1 MTERVLHRQRRS
13 TARVFAGW
21 DWATGS
27 HDVTVIDQAGART
40 DRWALA
46 HTETGIAAT
55 LARLRRHGDPASLPI
70 AIETT
75 RGLVVDRLLAAG
87 HPVIPIHPNAFN
99 AVRPRW
105 GAARAKS
112 DPGDSFKLADYLRT
126 DGHQLRTL
134 APVLPET
141 LELQALSR
149 QRDDHVE
156 ARISAV
162 NQLAA
167 LLDEHW
173 PGGKAVFASLDSD
186 IALAFLD
193 RYPTPQDAAGLT
205 ASRLETFCKRHGYSG
220 KRPGSV
226 LIQRLRAAPAA
237 ASRLGQQVIARLVGI
252 QVRLVRSLRAT
263 IRELDAAIGEAIKA
277 HPWAELIAGLPRIG
291 TVNLG
296 QIVGEIGPMLERAT
310 SCTQLAAETGAAP
323 VTKESGKHRTVNF
336 RYAVNRRARQA
347 LTTFADNSRHDSD
360 WAARIYNQARARGK
374 RHPHAI
380 RILARAWLRVIWA
393 CWRTQTCYDPAIHQT
408 TTKINNQEGLT

>member
-1 MTERVLHRQRRS
+1 
-13 TARVFAGW
+13 VFAGW

-40 DRWALA
+40 DRWALT
-46 HTETGIAAT
+46 HTETGIATT
-55 LARLRRHGDPASLPI
+55 LARLRRHGDPASLPV

-99 AVRPRW
+99 AIRPRW

-112 DPGDSFKLADYLRT
+112 DPGDSFTLADYLRT

-134 APVLPET
+134 APTLPET
-141 LELQALSR
+141 LELQALTR
-149 QRDDHVE
+149 QRADHVE
-156 ARISAV
+156 ARVAAV

-186 IALAFLD
+186 IALSYLD
-193 RYPTPQDAAGLT
+193 SYPTPESAAGLT
-205 ASRLETFCKRHGYSG
+205 ANRLEAFCKHHGYSG

-226 LIQRLRAAPAA
+226 LIERLRAAPTA
-237 ASRLGQQVIARLVGI
+237 ASRLGQPVIARLVGV

-263 IRELDAAIGEAIKA
+263 IRELDAAIAEAIKV

-291 TVNLG
+291 TINLG
-296 QIVGEIGPMLERAT
+296 QIAGEIGPMLERAT
-310 SCTQLAAETGAAP
+310 SCAQLAAETGAAP

-336 RYAVNRRARQA
+336 RHAVNRRARQA
-347 LTTFADNSRHDSD
+347 LMTFADNSRHGND
-360 WAARIYNQARARGK
+360 WAAMIYNDARARGK
-374 RHPHAI
+374 RHPHAV

-393 CWRTQTCYDPAIHQT
+393 CWRTETCYDPVLHAA
-408 TTKINNQEGLT
+408 TTKINKREGLT

>member
-1 MTERVLHRQRRS
+1 M
-13 TARVFAGW
+13 FAGW

-27 HDVTVIDQAGART
+27 HDVTVIDHAGTRT

-46 HTETGIAAT
+46 HTETGIAGT
-55 LARLRRHGDPASLPI
+55 LARLRRHGDPGGLPV

-87 HPVIPIHPNAFN
+87 HPVIPVHPNAFN
-99 AVRPRW
+99 AVRARW

-134 APVLPET
+134 TPTLPET
-141 LELQALSR
+141 LESQALTR
-149 QRDDHVE
+149 QRADHVE
-156 ARISAV
+156 ARVAAV

-173 PGGKAVFASLDSD
+173 PGGRAVFASLDSD
-186 IALAFLD
+186 IALSFLD
-193 RYPTPQDAAGLT
+193 RYPTPESAATLT
-205 ASRLETFCKRHGYSG
+205 AGRLEAFCKRHGYSG
-220 KRPGSV
+220 KRPGNV
-226 LIQRLRAAPAA
+226 LIERLRAAPTA
-237 ASRLGQQVIARLVGI
+237 ASRLSQSIVARLVGI

-263 IRELDAAIGEAIKA
+263 IRELDTAIAEAIKA

-296 QIVGEIGPMLERAT
+296 QIIGEIGPMLERAT
-310 SCTQLAAETGAAP
+310 SCAQLTAETGAAP

-336 RYAVNRRARQA
+336 RHAVNRRARQA
-347 LTTFADNSRHDSD
+347 LTTWADNSRHGSD
-360 WAARIYNQARARGK
+360 WAATIYNDARTRGK
-374 RHPHAI
+374 RHPHAV

-393 CWRTQTCYDPAIHQT
+393 CWRDKTCYNPTIHHT
-408 TTKINNQEGLT
+408 TSKINKNQGLT

>member
-1 MTERVLHRQRRS
+1 
-13 TARVFAGW
+13 VFAGW

-27 HDVTVIDQAGART
+27 HDVTVIDQAGTRT
-40 DRWALA
+40 DRWALV
-46 HTETGIAAT
+46 HTETGIATA
-55 LARLRRHGDPASLPI
+55 LARLRRHGDPASLPV

-87 HPVIPIHPNAFN
+87 HPVIAIHPNAFN

-134 APVLPET
+134 APTLSQT
-141 LELQALSR
+141 LELQALTR
-149 QRDDHVE
+149 QRADHVE
-156 ARISAV
+156 ARVAAV

-193 RYPTPQDAAGLT
+193 RYPTPADADGLT
-205 ASRLETFCKRHGYSG
+205 ADQLEAFCRRHGYSG

-226 LIQRLRAAPAA
+226 LIERLRAAPVT
-237 ASRLGQQVIARLVGI
+237 ASRLSRPVIARLVGI
-252 QVRLVRSLRAT
+252 QVRLVRSLRET
-263 IRELDAAIGEAIKA
+263 IRELDTAITDAVAA
-277 HPWAELIAGLPRIG
+277 HPYAELIARLPRIG
-291 TVNLG
+291 TINLG
-296 QIVGEIGPMLERAT
+296 QIIGEIGPMLERAT
-310 SCTQLAAETGAAP
+310 TCAQLTAETGAAP
-323 VTKESGKHRTVNF
+323 VTKESGKHRTVHF
-336 RYAVNRRARQA
+336 RHAVNRRARQA
-347 LTTFADNSRHDSD
+347 LTTWADNSRHSSD
-360 WAARIYNQARARGK
+360 WAAEIYNNARSRGK

-380 RILARAWLRVIWA
+380 RILARAWLRIIWA
-393 CWRTQTCYDPAIHQT
+393 CWRDKTCYNPAIHQT
-408 TTKINNQEGLT
+408 TNKINTDQRLT